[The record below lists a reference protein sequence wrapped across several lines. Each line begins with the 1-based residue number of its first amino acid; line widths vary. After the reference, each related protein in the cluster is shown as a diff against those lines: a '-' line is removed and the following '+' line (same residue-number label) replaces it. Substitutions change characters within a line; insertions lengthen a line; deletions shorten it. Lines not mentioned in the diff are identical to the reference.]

1 MKWKD
6 SYLLNHWR
14 LNSQVSNDKTVYK
27 NAYFNSKAKT
37 VVNENDL
44 NEVLQTSKQEILNK
58 SAQWIS
64 EDSGWTIKSIDNQYI
79 NIVKYQPLKGSS
91 YIQLP
96 SELRDSVKGLINLQ
110 HKDN

>member
-1 MKWKD
+1 MKGFIFIESLKVEF
-6 SYLLNHWR
+6 SK
-14 LNSQVSNDKTVYK
+14 VSNDKTVYK
-27 NAYFNSKAKT
+27 NAYFNSKVKT
-37 VVNENDL
+37 VVNENEL

-64 EDSGWTIKSIDNQYI
+64 EGSGWTIKSIHNQYI